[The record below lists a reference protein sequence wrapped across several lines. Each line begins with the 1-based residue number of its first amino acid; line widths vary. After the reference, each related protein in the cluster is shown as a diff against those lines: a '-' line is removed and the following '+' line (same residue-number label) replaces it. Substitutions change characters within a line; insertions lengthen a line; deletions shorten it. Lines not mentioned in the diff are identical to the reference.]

1 MTWWT
6 SKSNIIHPKIKHK
19 FVVVFGSNFFIP
31 SVKSIGKPKIEFE
44 TKEYTLINHKFN
56 YPGNGKWQPIDIK
69 FVDMN
74 GMGDP
79 SETFDTS
86 AFLWQILNNT
96 GYAYPY
102 LDGSSQYSINPYY
115 NNVESGSISNSGG
128 HHIATTPTFRDDLRT
143 QNVVERTSFRTITTP
158 EKSSTIANSFG
169 GGLSGIIDYRDAH
182 YSNQR
187 ISIYQL
193 APNDDLIELNSGIQD
208 SKNGGEIKGAFISE
222 CWHLVNP
229 IVKTIEWGDL
239 AYDSD
244 ELVEYSL
251 NIVYDWAIYDRDAIG
266 KRFDV
271 DVEPFGSFM
280 KKFGQAKTAIDQ
292 ELEAQLQTN
301 LREAMP
307 NMNTT
312 ELDRLAE
319 KLNSDTPQDLNND
332 GIISLEEAA
341 LWNKDNAALRETLA
355 FEAEMRRDMIEEAE
369 ERTFLKEKIEFE
381 AGIERRRIENEQRKK
396 QMMEDFDPEKTGIE
410 FPETLDETLN
420 RLSQE
425 DLGDEFQEQADYLR
439 AEQHLKDIEEK
450 EALEQSTQTLID
462 IQEAKARA
470 ESGVLQESA
479 REQRRARAQKE
490 SDDTLERFV
499 TDTLEEATGEY
510 LEKRDQQIYE
520 RDPNMSE
527 EKYQEIVQKIEQ
539 GDATLEELQQH
550 LQTTPD
556 IGPKKLDSRTEG
568 TERPLYDLSWPPHNE
583 EQDTSIYQGDENP
596 FSSLGDGTELPEGT
610 GPIRAGRTHKVLSLS
625 DYENEDEK

>member
-115 NNVESGSISNSGG
+115 NNVEDGSISNSGG
-128 HHIATTPTFRDDLRT
+128 HHIATTPTFRDDPRT

-208 SKNGGEIKGAFISE
+208 SKKGGEIKGAFISE

-251 NIVYDWAIYDRDAIG
+251 NIVYDWAIFDREAIG

-280 KKFGQAKTAIDQ
+280 KKFGQAKTSIDQ
-292 ELEAQLQTN
+292 ELEVQFQTN

-307 NMNTT
+307 NMDAT
-312 ELDRLAE
+312 ELDLLAGR
-319 KLNSDTPQDLNND
+319 LNSDSPQDLNND
-332 GIISLEEAA
+332 GVISLEEAA
-341 LWNKDNAALRETLA
+341 LWDEDNADVRETLA
-355 FEAEMRRDMIEEAE
+355 FEAEVRRDMILEAE
-369 ERTFLKEKIEFE
+369 ERTFFE
-381 AGIERRRIENEQRKK
+381 ANPPEQQKELP
-396 QMMEDFDPEKTGIE
+396 EDFDPEQTGIE
-410 FPETLDETLN
+410 IAETLGETLN

-425 DLGDEFQEQADYLR
+425 DLGDEFQEQADYLK
-439 AEQHLKDIEEK
+439 AEQHLKDIDEK

-479 REQRRARAQKE
+479 ERQKE
-490 SDDTLERFV
+490 EQKLQERMDNIERAYV
-499 TDTLEEATGEY
+499 DGYEEY
-510 LEKRDQQIYE
+510 LMEKQRMIDEAIYSE
-520 RDPNMSE
+520 FPNIPE
-527 EKYQEIVQKIEQ
+527 EGYNRYREEINKLIEEEG
-539 GDATLEELQQH
+539 GDVSYDDH
-550 LQTTPD
+550 LP
-556 IGPKKLDSRTEG
+556 TESQSVIKSIKSAI
-568 TERPLYDLSWPPHNE
+568 EKFNPYSS
-583 EQDTSIYQGDENP
+583 DT
-596 FSSLGDGTELPEGT
+596 
-610 GPIRAGRTHKVLSLS
+610 
-625 DYENEDEK
+625 DEKE